1 MRSIHDIPK
10 EVSVALDLRLELRIA
25 FLRAIDLIRMRE
37 SNPESLKMPWIQMK
51 GLMEHISKQ
60 HSLAKS
66 VPEAFSTKLQRRLA
80 STMPP
85 RPIVQPSFEETFD
98 HFKHMF
104 QDGVDIID
112 ILKYSDPQSLM
123 VGISPSS
130 KQTLAILVS

>member
-25 FLRAIDLIRMRE
+25 FLRAIDLISMRE

-66 VPEAFSTKLQRRLA
+66 VPAAFSTKLQRRLA

-98 HFKHMF
+98 HFKRMF

-123 VGISPSS
+123 VGISLGY
-130 KQTLAILVS
+130 K